1 MDDHDAQLLNA
12 DLIAILRESAPWA
25 AEQIDESVRQG
36 KPTAAKQV
44 RRRRGRETVETVALA
59 PELRSDQFV
68 ETTEL
73 TSAERLS
80 ITLDAIERLLVD
92 PASILGDV
100 RRGLKTAGVS
110 TVEFSEPDED
120 VRHELGGQASAISSE
135 NRERISEL
143 VTRIRSDV
151 INVR

>member
-1 MDDHDAQLLNA
+1 MDDHEAKLLSA
-12 DLIAILRESAPWA
+12 DLVAILRESAPWA

-59 PELRSDQFV
+59 PELRADQFV

-92 PASILGDV
+92 PASILGEV
-100 RRGLKTAGVS
+100 RRGLKKAGVS

-120 VRHELGGQASAISSE
+120 VRHELGGHASAISSE